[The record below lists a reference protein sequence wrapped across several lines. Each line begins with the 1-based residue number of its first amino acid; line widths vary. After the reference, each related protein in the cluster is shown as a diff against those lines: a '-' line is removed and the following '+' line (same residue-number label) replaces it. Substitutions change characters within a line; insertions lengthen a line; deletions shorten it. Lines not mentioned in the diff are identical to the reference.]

1 MVYFG
6 WSKDEYQVS
15 NVPFKDKGARA
26 DEFVQALKKIWSD
39 DVVEFKGTYYN
50 IPASE
55 IGPKPVQKPSG
66 FSHKTFL
73 RIAKYADG
81 WVSAAGGP
89 LEHLRKS
96 IKTLKE
102 VTEAEDELPC
112 LTSSVE

>member
-1 MVYFG
+1 
-6 WSKDEYQVS
+6 
-15 NVPFKDKGARA
+15 
-26 DEFVQALKKIWSD
+26 
-39 DVVEFKGTYYN
+39 
-50 IPASE
+50 
-55 IGPKPVQKPSG
+55 
-66 FSHKTFL
+66 L